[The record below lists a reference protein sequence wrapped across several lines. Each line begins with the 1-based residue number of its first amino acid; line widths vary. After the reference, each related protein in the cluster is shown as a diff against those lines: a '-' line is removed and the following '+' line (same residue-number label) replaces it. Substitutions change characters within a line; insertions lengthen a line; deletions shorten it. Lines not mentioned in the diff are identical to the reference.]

1 MIRSTSWVGS
11 GTEGNAGCS
20 ARAASRLGLAA
31 DRLESWAPSQWR
43 GHYFITVT
51 QFSQFAGLTV
61 LFQSMI
67 LEI

>member
-11 GTEGNAGCS
+11 GTEETAGCS
-20 ARAASRLGLAA
+20 ARAAGWLSLAA
-31 DRLESWAPSQWR
+31 DCLESWAPSQWR
-43 GHYFITVT
+43 GCYFITVT